1 MLYRRI
7 KGSNFKKIEK
17 AVVLDCAALFIT
29 LQTAALHSK
38 RRQKFPVEKDIQGG
52 SRGGQEDVVRD
63 LQLSVDFRKHLSE
76 SVSQGSQLDLV
87 FLSPET
93 KKTGPPGAAR
103 LAQRGSS
110 KHGLAPNRQTKVATW
125 MISLVCSKTGRGRY
139 SHQLSLSSH
148 QALAEDTTAGAPTQK
163 W

>member
-1 MLYRRI
+1 M
-7 KGSNFKKIEK
+7 
-17 AVVLDCAALFIT
+17 DCAALFIT

-38 RRQKFPVEKDIQGG
+38 RRQKFPLEKDIQGG

-63 LQLSVDFRKHLSE
+63 LQLPADFRKHLSE

-87 FLSPET
+87 FLSPKT

-103 LAQRGSS
+103 LAQRRGSS
-110 KHGLAPNRQTKVATW
+110 KHRLAPNRQTKVATW
-125 MISLVCSKTGRGRY
+125 MISLVCSKTARGRY

-163 W
+163 R